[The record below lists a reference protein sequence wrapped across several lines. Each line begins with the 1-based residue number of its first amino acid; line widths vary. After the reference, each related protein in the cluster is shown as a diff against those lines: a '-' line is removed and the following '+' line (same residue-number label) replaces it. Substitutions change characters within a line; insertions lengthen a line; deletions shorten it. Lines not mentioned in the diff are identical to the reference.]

1 MSDKEYVAGLPL
13 PEAQKVAG
21 LEIPP
26 HLLPQV
32 REREVR
38 KQYASTA
45 HPVEMEPVDPVGM
58 GNWLKEQ
65 TAYLRNAAQPVKAL
79 DYDPHANSKMYLPDE
94 SLTRLER
101 QMRYELQK

>member
-1 MSDKEYVAGLPL
+1 
-13 PEAQKVAG
+13 
-21 LEIPP
+21 
-26 HLLPQV
+26 
-32 REREVR
+32 
-38 KQYASTA
+38 
-45 HPVEMEPVDPVGM
+45 MEPVDPVGM